1 MPSTNSAIQGLRT
14 ADRRYTIAVID
25 GPNVSNLARRNKRM
39 YGPNVSAESLGRFT
53 TAWGNRLGVVIERF
67 MSNHEGDILEYIHE
81 SGDRVD
87 GYLVNP
93 AGLTTTSDMV
103 PFALYDTGKPVIE
116 VHFANIKASASTAR
130 GPVYGPR
137 ESTFTPYVSGQL
149 MGMRE
154 YSYAGALLSL
164 VLALD
169 DETFLGA
176 KSENQ

>member
-1 MPSTNSAIQGLRT
+1 MPTTNSMIQGLRT

-39 YGPNVSAESLGRFT
+39 YGPSVSAERLGEFT
-53 TAWGNRLGVVIERF
+53 VDWGNRLGVTIERF
-67 MSNHEGDILEYIHE
+67 MSNHEGDILEFIHE
-81 SGDRVD
+81 SSDRVD
-87 GYLVNP
+87 GYVVNP

-103 PFALYDTGKPVIE
+103 PFALFDSGKPVIE
-116 VHFANIKASASTAR
+116 VHFANLRASASTAR
-130 GPVYGPR
+130 GPVYGAA
-137 ESTFTPYVSGQL
+137 ESRFTPYVAGQF

-176 KSENQ
+176 KPEGE

>member
-1 MPSTNSAIQGLRT
+1 MSNEKPALPGLRT
-14 ADRRYTIAVID
+14 SEERYTIAVID

-39 YGPNVSAESLGRFT
+39 YGPNVSAEGLEAFSRE
-53 TAWGNRLGVVIERF
+53 WGARLGVDIERF
-67 MSNHEGDILEYIHE
+67 MSNHEGDILEFIHE

-87 GYLVNP
+87 GYVVNP

-103 PFALYDTGKPVIE
+103 PFALFDTGKPVVE

-137 ESTFTPYVSGQL
+137 ESTFTPYVTGQF
-149 MGMRE
+149 MGLRE
-154 YSYAGALLSL
+154 YSYAGALVSL

-176 KSENQ
+176 DREAD

>member
-1 MPSTNSAIQGLRT
+1 MTTTPSAIEGLRT
-14 ADRRYTIAVID
+14 SDQRYTIAVID

-39 YGPNVSAESLGRFT
+39 YGPNVSAEGLGEFAQ
-53 TAWGNRLGVVIERF
+53 AWGARLGVVVERF

-81 SGDRVD
+81 SSDRVD
-87 GYLVNP
+87 GYVVNP
-93 AGLTTTSDMV
+93 AGLTTSSHAV

-116 VHFANIKASASTAR
+116 VHFANIRASAATAR
-130 GPVYGPR
+130 GPVYGAG
-137 ESTFTPYVSGQL
+137 ESTFTPFVSGQF

-169 DETFLGA
+169 DETFFGA
-176 KSENQ
+176 KAE

>member
-1 MPSTNSAIQGLRT
+1 MSTNASDLPNLRT
-14 ADRRYTIAVID
+14 SERRHAIAVID

-39 YGPNVSAESLGRFT
+39 YGPQVSAEGLGEFVQE
-53 TAWGNRLGVVIERF
+53 WGARLGVGIERF
-67 MSNHEGDILEYIHE
+67 MSNHEGDILEFIHE
-81 SGDRVD
+81 SGERVD
-87 GYLVNP
+87 GYIVNP

-116 VHFANIKASASTAR
+116 VHFANIKAAASTAR

-137 ESTFTPYVSGQL
+137 DSTFTPYVAGQF

-169 DETFLGA
+169 DETFLG
-176 KSENQ
+176 SPTEE

>member
-1 MPSTNSAIQGLRT
+1 MSTTTPAVHGLRT
-14 ADRRYTIAVID
+14 GGQRYKISVID

-39 YGPNVSAESLGRFT
+39 YGPHVSAEALGRF
-53 TAWGNRLGVVIERF
+53 AKDWGDRLGVDVERF
-67 MSNHEGDILEYIHE
+67 LSNHEGDILEYIHE

-87 GYLVNP
+87 GYIVNP

-116 VHFANIKASASTAR
+116 VHFANIKAAASTAR

-137 ESTFTPYVSGQL
+137 ESTFTPFVAGQF

-169 DETFLGA
+169 DDTFLGA
-176 KSENQ
+176 ASE